1 MMKLDLQYTGQEQAL
16 DSLREETLKAFDVLQ
31 NKSGKGND
39 FLGWIDLPV
48 NYDREEFQRILEAA
62 KRIREDSEALVVIGI
77 GGSYLGARAV
87 VDALTPAY
95 GTKNRK
101 FFLQAIRSAVRK
113 RQSFWN
119 ILRIR
124 NFRLTSFQNQ
134 VRRQSLRSHFAFSV
148 IFW

>member
-62 KRIREDSEALVVIGI
+62 KRIRAL
-77 GGSYLGARAV
+77 AE
-87 VDALTPAY
+87 
-95 GTKNRK
+95 
-101 FFLQAIRSAVRK
+101 
-113 RQSFWN
+113 
-119 ILRIR
+119 
-124 NFRLTSFQNQ
+124 
-134 VRRQSLRSHFAFSV
+134 
-148 IFW
+148 